1 MAAGIDDTRWTDEA
15 DIVIVGLGGAGI
27 SAALEALDA
36 GASVIAIDRFSGG
49 GATAMSGGVFYSGGG
64 TRYQTAAGVEDS
76 VEEMY
81 KYLQMEV
88 ADAVSSETLRE
99 QAKQARQGHR

>member
-49 GATAMSGGVFYSGGG
+49 GATA
-64 TRYQTAAGVEDS
+64 
-76 VEEMY
+76 
-81 KYLQMEV
+81 
-88 ADAVSSETLRE
+88 
-99 QAKQARQGHR
+99 ARQLTHTRRFLICIYNKLEPKLLIFLRKSKI